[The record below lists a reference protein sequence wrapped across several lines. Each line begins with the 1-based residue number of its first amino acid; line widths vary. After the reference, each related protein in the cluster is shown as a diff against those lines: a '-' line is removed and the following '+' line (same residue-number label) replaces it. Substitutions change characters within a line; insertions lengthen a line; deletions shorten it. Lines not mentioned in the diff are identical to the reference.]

1 MCIFCHRYDR
11 LLGEFR
17 YPGKQPAHPNV
28 SVVGV
33 TVMWEV
39 LMTRALSA
47 REREYGTGVVFL
59 CIIIPS
65 LLAKGICYATTHPP
79 THTHTHTHTHTQC
92 PLVTKCS
99 VLVCWLGRES
109 LQRECAQ
116 LLHDLWTQGIAAD
129 VLYESMELD
138 SVEDIQEF
146 CKKNFIQHMVLLTD
160 RTLFFE
166 RKQVSYS
173 L

>member
-1 MCIFCHRYDR
+1 MYIFCRRFDR

-28 SVVGV
+28 SVVGI

-39 LMTRALSA
+39 LVTRALSA
-47 REREYGTGVVFL
+47 YQQENVSMGWVWS
-59 CIIIPS
+59 IIPS
-65 LLAKGICYATTHPP
+65 LPKA
-79 THTHTHTHTHTQC
+79 THTRTHTHTQC

-116 LLHDLWTQGIAAD
+116 LLHDLCTQGIAAD

-173 L
+173 F